1 MNIVLLH
8 GLYMNALVMQ
18 PLKLKLEKL
27 GYSTHVLNFSTVTID
42 TDLLFKSIDDA
53 LSPDQPN
60 ALIGHS
66 LGGLII
72 QKYLAARQPTLDT
85 VSHVV
90 TLGSP
95 MQGAAIVCAIDE
107 LGMSGILGDAK
118 EFGLEPHD
126 NQWHFPQKLGCIAG
140 NMAWG
145 VMPLIFGF
153 DISSDGT
160 VSVAETQIPGMSDH
174 IETNN
179 THLTLLYSDE
189 VANQIDHFL
198 SNDKFAIKKAG

>member
-18 PLKLKLEKL
+18 PLKYRLEKM

-42 TDLLFKSIDDA
+42 TEHLFNSIDAA
-53 LSPDQPN
+53 LSSDQPN
-60 ALIGHS
+60 ALVGHS

-72 QKYLAARQPTLDT
+72 QKYLAARHPSAEII
-85 VSHVV
+85 SHVV
-90 TLGSP
+90 TIGSP
-95 MQGAAIVCAIDE
+95 MQGAAIVRAIDE
-107 LGMSGILGDAK
+107 MGMSGILGDAK

-126 NQWHFPQKLGCIAG
+126 NHWHFPQKLGCIAG

-145 VMPLIFGF
+145 VMPLLLGF

-160 VSVAETQIPGMSDH
+160 VSVAETQIPGMTDH
-174 IETNN
+174 IETSN

-189 VANQIDHFL
+189 VAEQIHFFL
-198 SNDKFAIKKAG
+198 ANDKFEIKKAG

>member
-27 GYSTHVLNFSTVTID
+27 GYSAHVLNFSTVTID

-53 LSPDQPN
+53 LSSDQPN

-72 QKYLAARQPTLDT
+72 QKYLAARQPSPQ
-85 VSHVV
+85 VISHVV
-90 TLGSP
+90 TIGSP
-95 MQGAAIVCAIDE
+95 MQGAAIVRAIDE
-107 LGMSGILGDAK
+107 MGMSGILGDAK

-126 NQWHFPQKLGCIAG
+126 NQWQFPQKLGCIAG

-145 VMPLIFGF
+145 VMPLLLGF

-160 VSVAETQIPGMSDH
+160 VTVAETQIPGMTDH

-179 THLTLLYSDE
+179 THLTLLYSGE
-189 VANQIDHFL
+189 VAEQIDHFL
-198 SNDKFAIKKAG
+198 SNDKFSIKKAG